1 MAHID
6 QWTAE
11 SHSDICGA
19 ADPGVRQ
26 TEPRQTGDIVNR
38 LFAQGDLKPF
48 LSLRL
53 SMERA
58 IRAQCSEHV
67 IMQVYDA
74 IYAPVKRATAQ
85 VHNAVEA
92 ALGEAFGINP
102 DSSLRSQHAR
112 ALGAL
117 RTLLESDA
125 KERALQ
131 DALVDSGL
139 LRLNCKVVQEVTM
152 SATKDYRGM
161 RMDLVLDS
169 NTDEPSQIVELKRGS
184 HLLLA
189 RRGKP
194 TERLSLELRKAV
206 EQLKTYGDRVE
217 SDAATTLDLEER
229 LGIRLDKP
237 ELRLIAGRRLP
248 DAHGYHLLSRVEP
261 DANDSG
267 LQLQIYTWD
276 GFLAELERIAD

>member
-1 MAHID
+1 
-6 QWTAE
+6 
-11 SHSDICGA
+11 
-19 ADPGVRQ
+19 
-26 TEPRQTGDIVNR
+26 
-38 LFAQGDLKPF
+38 
-48 LSLRL
+48 
-53 SMERA
+53 
-58 IRAQCSEHV
+58 
-67 IMQVYDA
+67 MQVHDA

-85 VHNAVEA
+85 VSNAVEA
-92 ALGEAFGINP
+92 ALSEAFGIDP
-102 DSSLRSQHAR
+102 ASSLRSQHSR

-117 RTLLESDA
+117 RALLESGA

-139 LRLNCKVVQEVTM
+139 LLLSCKVVQEVTM
-152 SATKDYRGM
+152 SATEDHRGM

-169 NTDEPSQIVELKRGS
+169 KTDEPSQIVELKRGS

-194 TERLSLELRKAV
+194 TERLSRELRKAV
-206 EQLKTYGDRVE
+206 EQLKSYGDRVE
-217 SDAATTLDLEER
+217 SDLATALDLEER

-248 DAHGYHLLSRVEP
+248 DAHGYHLLSRAET